1 VCVGSGCASV
11 RGGVP
16 ERLTP
21 FVCSGSSAWLQASSL
36 AAGLVLVD
44 LMVVSDCAP
53 AARAGAHLEA
63 HHDRGLTGLV
73 AHEKAEETPH
83 RRFHRIGVMVGLND
97 LSGDSDVS
105 LWSRRRAGRRRGAP
119 LERVGRPL
127 GPDELSLRPGPV
139 VPRQPL

>member
-1 VCVGSGCASV
+1 MCVGSGCASV

-53 AARAGAHLEA
+53 AARAGAHPEA
-63 HHDRGLTGLV
+63 HDDRGLTGLV
-73 AHEKAEETPH
+73 AREKAEEAAASPQQQH
-83 RRFHRIGVMVGLND
+83 RRR
-97 LSGDSDVS
+97 
-105 LWSRRRAGRRRGAP
+105 
-119 LERVGRPL
+119 ERP
-127 GPDELSLRPGPV
+127 
-139 VPRQPL
+139 